1 MLAAEVCVSG
11 SETQDELCLGRAGR
25 VTCCPGQVG
34 VVQGLAL
41 VIEQRTRAAPGTLL
55 NTVGPS
61 LFDALNSAG
70 LLSAKGA
77 NAPYVTFPV
86 LRLDSGVL
94 IPCLLWH

>member
-1 MLAAEVCVSG
+1 VPGKGWACHLLPWTG
-11 SETQDELCLGRAGR
+11 GGGAGTR
-25 VTCCPGQVG
+25 IGN
-34 VVQGLAL
+34 
-41 VIEQRTRAAPGTLL
+41 RTEDRAAPGTFL

-77 NAPYVTFPV
+77 NAPYVKFPV